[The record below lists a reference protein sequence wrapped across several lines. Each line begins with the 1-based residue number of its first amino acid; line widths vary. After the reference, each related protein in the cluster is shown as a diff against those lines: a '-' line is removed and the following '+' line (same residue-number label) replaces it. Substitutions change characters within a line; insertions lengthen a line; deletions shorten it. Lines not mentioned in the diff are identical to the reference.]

1 MWSDWSVWVSFLFFR
16 VFSQSC
22 RRFSTGEPPTP
33 TPKLEKTELF
43 SCCLFVDDVISI
55 VQSALVISSGRGL
68 LPGPRPLPFLLVTG
82 GGYLG
87 YKQYQKWGQGE
98 DGAPPPVATPTQVKW
113 KFSLMSSH
121 LPCNTEHV
129 QSDSQWT
136 RRQCL
141 LFTCDVFVA
150 LISVIGRWQH
160 GKNCLCEVK
169 SRRSA
174 VRWKMMILVIR
185 NKTLEFFWVSPQI
198 NRLNKIC
205 SPHFKEKTQKHLRT
219 TYSCNV

>member
-129 QSDSQWT
+129 QSLTMNAASVPFVYLRRVCSSHFCDWSVAAWEKLSLRSKIETFGCQVEDDDSGHQKQNAWIF
-136 RRQCL
+136 L
-141 LFTCDVFVA
+141 SF
-150 LISVIGRWQH
+150 SP
-160 GKNCLCEVK
+160 NK
-169 SRRSA
+169 S
-174 VRWKMMILVIR
+174 
-185 NKTLEFFWVSPQI
+185 
-198 NRLNKIC
+198 
-205 SPHFKEKTQKHLRT
+205 TQ
-219 TYSCNV
+219 